1 MRVFAKVYETVIHI
15 VVGVLLVCALGL
27 EVPKFFGIMPFIV
40 QSGSMEPV
48 VHTGSVVFT
57 NTNDR
62 DAKVGDIISYKIQE
76 GDEEVMVL
84 HRVVAIDGDNI
95 TTKGDANEAID
106 GVAVTKSMVVGKYVF
121 AIPQIGFL
129 LAKLTTKV
137 KIVVIAWLFIL
148 IVISFIF
155 NKIVDST
162 ESEDDKCGAAS
173 VMDASSKG
181 VSGNDETITNEVA
194 ESKTNQPSGDDGKEG
209 TASSDVADSA
219 SETNE
224 KKEPKAETGT
234 KTDSD

>member
-57 NTNDR
+57 DTNDR

-137 KIVVIAWLFIL
+137 KIVIIAWLFIL

-162 ESEDDKCGAAS
+162 ESEDDKCGEG
-173 VMDASSKG
+173 VNDPLSK
-181 VSGNDETITNEVA
+181 VQPSNDETVTNEVA

-224 KKEPKAETGT
+224 EKESKAETGT

>member
-57 NTNDR
+57 DTNDR

-76 GDEEVMVL
+76 GDAEVMVL

-137 KIVVIAWLFIL
+137 KIVIIAWLFIL
-148 IVISFIF
+148 IVLSFIF
-155 NKIVDST
+155 NRIVDSS
-162 ESEDDKCGAAS
+162 ESEDDSVTDAAS
-173 VMDASSKG
+173 KIQP
-181 VSGNDETITNEVA
+181 GNDETITNEVA
-194 ESKTNQPSGDDGKEG
+194 ESKTNQRSGDDGKEG
-209 TASSDVADSA
+209 TTSSDVADSA
-219 SETNE
+219 SGTNE
-224 KKEPKAETGT
+224 GKEPKAETGT

>member
-57 NTNDR
+57 DTNDR

-162 ESEDDKCGAAS
+162 ESEDDKCGEG
-173 VMDASSKG
+173 VNDPLSK
-181 VSGNDETITNEVA
+181 VQPSNDETVTNEVA

-224 KKEPKAETGT
+224 EKESKAETGT

>member
-1 MRVFAKVYETVIHI
+1 MTDNPLSQEMRVFAKVYETVIHI

-57 NTNDR
+57 DTNDR

-76 GDEEVMVL
+76 GDSEVMVL

-137 KIVVIAWLFIL
+137 KIVIIAWLFIL
-148 IVISFIF
+148 IVLSFIF
-155 NKIVDST
+155 NRIIDST
-162 ESEDDKCGAAS
+162 ESDDKS
-173 VMDASSKG
+173 
-181 VSGNDETITNEVA
+181 EEA

-219 SETNE
+219 LETKE
-224 KKEPKAETGT
+224 EKEPKAETGT

>member
-57 NTNDR
+57 DTNDR

-76 GDEEVMVL
+76 GDAEVMVL

-162 ESEDDKCGAAS
+162 ESEDDKCGEG
-173 VMDASSKG
+173 VNDPLSK
-181 VSGNDETITNEVA
+181 VQPSNDETVTNEVA

-224 KKEPKAETGT
+224 EKESKAETGT